1 MFRRRLVAAATF
13 WLLAG
18 PALALCDG
26 PSLADTLTE
35 AEARAVAEETAGIAY
50 PEGLFWSATRDG
62 RRIDLIGTMHVHD
75 PRLAAVRD
83 RALPL
88 LEAAEVLYVEATR
101 AEEAEM
107 EATILAEPQRI
118 FVLDGP
124 TLPERLPE
132 DEWRALA
139 EAAEA
144 RMVPAFMA
152 AKMRPWYLTIA
163 LAMPPCAMPDMI
175 EGRRGLDHMLLDDA
189 AEMNLEARALEPWET
204 VLGLFADSPEAD
216 QLAMLR
222 LSAAPPELQTEAFVA
237 MLDGYFAGRIA
248 EIWAMSRIAGYRTP
262 GLDPAEADALMAATE
277 DLLIVARNHAWIE
290 RLEAAEERRIAVAVG
305 ALHLPGEDGLLRLL
319 EARGW
324 RIAPL

>member
-1 MFRRRLVAAATF
+1 MRPCSFAAAASL

-18 PALALCDG
+18 PVLALCDG

-35 AEARAVAEETAGIAY
+35 TEARAVAAETAAIPY
-50 PEGLFWSATRDG
+50 PEGLFWTATRGD
-62 RRIDLIGTMHVHD
+62 RRIDLVGTMHVHD
-75 PRLAAVRD
+75 PRLAALRD

-88 LEAAEVLYVEATR
+88 LSEAEVLYVEATR

-107 EATILAEPQRI
+107 EAAIMAEPQRI
-118 FVLDGP
+118 FVMDGP

-132 DEWRALA
+132 AEWQALA

-144 RMVPAFMA
+144 RMLPAFMA
-152 AKMRPWYLTIA
+152 AKMRPWYLTVA
-163 LAMPPCAMPDMI
+163 LAMPPCAMQDMV
-175 EGRRGLDHMLLDDA
+175 EGRRGLDHMLLDEA
-189 AEMNLEARALEPWET
+189 AAMALETRALEPWET
-204 VLGLFADSPEAD
+204 VLDLFAESPEED

-222 LSAAPPELQTEAFVA
+222 LSAGPPELQTQAFVA

-262 GLDPAEADALMAATE
+262 DLDPAEADLLMAATE
-277 DLLIVARNHAWIE
+277 ELLIAERNRAWIE
-290 RLEAAEERRIAVAVG
+290 RLEASQEGRIAVAVG
-305 ALHLPGEDGLLRLL
+305 ALHLPGEEGLLRLL
-319 EARGW
+319 EDRGW